1 MVVLAYFIPGP
12 GLAERP
18 IPLEK
23 IAGYG
28 VIAIFFFY
36 GLRLDFHKLRI
47 GLANR
52 NLHLLIQLTTFLLF
66 PLIAVAVRPLF
77 SGATM
82 PLWVGISYLCA
93 LPSTVSSSIV
103 MVSIANGNVPAAIFN
118 ASISSLIGVFITPLW
133 VNMFVHTGAADIDQW
148 TVITQLMLQVLLP
161 VAIGIALHNRLGKYA
176 LHHQKAL
183 RTFDQVVILVIIYCS
198 FCKSFASGVFGLLSW
213 SELGMLTVGMLGLF
227 FLVVLLTGIL
237 SRSLGFS
244 PADRITAI
252 FCGSKK
258 SLVQGT
264 VMSKVLF
271 PASATIGIILLPLM
285 LYHALQLIAASILA
299 QRVALP
305 GAPPRDQPT

>member
-1 MVVLAYFIPGP
+1 MVVLAYFLPGP

-18 IPLEK
+18 VSLER

-28 VIAIFFFY
+28 VIVIFFFY
-36 GLRLDFHKLRI
+36 GLKLDFHKLRI

-66 PLIAVAVRPLF
+66 PLIGIALKPLF
-77 SGATM
+77 SEATM
-82 PLWVGISYLCA
+82 PVWIGISYLCA

-133 VNMFVHTGAADIDQW
+133 VNMFVHTGAADVDQW
-148 TVITQLMLQVLLP
+148 SVITQLMLQVLLP
-161 VAIGIALHNRLGKYA
+161 VAIGIALHKRFGKYA
-176 LHHQKAL
+176 QHHQKAL
-183 RTFDQVVILVIIYCS
+183 KTFDQSVILVIIYCS
-198 FCKSFASGVFGLLSW
+198 FCKSFSSGVFSALSWLQLGLLTA
-213 SELGMLTVGMLGLF
+213 GMIGL
-227 FLVVLLTGIL
+227 FLVVVFLTGAIA
-237 SRSLGFS
+237 RALGFS

-271 PASATIGIILLPLM
+271 PGSAVIGIILLPLM

-299 QRVALP
+299 QRMAIKE
-305 GAPPRDQPT
+305 GK